1 MVARTSVCSAA
12 LGVFLLAAD
21 AGADVLEQAKAAVVE
36 LGMQTEAALRQRAME
51 RMMIGL
57 GLAMVGGRLVRYRV
71 EDKACREPEGPRC
84 ASAAGAGTAG
94 LAVGVLLM
102 TVLPTAPAAPSVS
115 LEPQPGGVA
124 VAESSASDAAQRGP
138 GRHAL
143 GSDPCFTPGSRG
155 RLPARRDAL

>member
-1 MVARTSVCSAA
+1 
-12 LGVFLLAAD
+12 
-21 AGADVLEQAKAAVVE
+21 
-36 LGMQTEAALRQRAME
+36 MQTEAALRQRAME

-57 GLAMVGGRLVRYRV
+57 GLAMVGGRLVRYRF

-84 ASAAGAGTAG
+84 ASGAGAGTAG

-124 VAESSASDAAQRGP
+124 VRGVV
-138 GRHAL
+138 G
-143 GSDPCFTPGSRG
+143 F
-155 RLPARRDAL
+155 